1 MLTLMHWRVSF
12 QGCKGQGSGA
22 QGAGQWSYQHLA
34 ALLQVGEGLQ
44 SFKVPSTGHC
54 CHMAPQ
60 HGSASPALNAL
71 QLACPTA
78 AGMWL
83 LGGAVVVMRLTGGTL
98 AHVAGKAGLET
109 GQLWAFLQ
117 ALSRSQ

>member
-12 QGCKGQGSGA
+12 QGCKGQGSGVTSI
-22 QGAGQWSYQHLA
+22 WLRSCKLA
-34 ALLQVGEGLQ
+34 RA
-44 SFKVPSTGHC
+44 C
-54 CHMAPQ
+54 R
-60 HGSASPALNAL
+60 ASRFPALVTAATWPPNMVLPRLPEMPL

-98 AHVAGKAGLET
+98 AHVAGKARLG
-109 GQLWAFLQ
+109 GCGVCFPQAQQLPAC
-117 ALSRSQ
+117 